1 MDIPEVKVFAGSL
14 FFRALVLEERGDFDG
29 VKVTEKLAAKTQV
42 SAGVGALKV
51 VFEVVLDEKTYSLT
65 ISARLELYSF

>member
-1 MDIPEVKVFAGSL
+1 M
-14 FFRALVLEERGDFDG
+14 LEERGDFDG

-65 ISARLELYSF
+65 ISARLELSSF